1 MASTLGERRGEGE
14 RMSDKTHNTTGMR
27 VVFWVWMGIII
38 VGLTVMILTPLTGR

>member
-1 MASTLGERRGEGE
+1 
-14 RMSDKTHNTTGMR
+14 MSDKTNNTTGMR